1 MDVARTVKLNMP
13 CDILSSEA
21 NILKCTRM
29 RIEELKNQIEALKP
43 VLRER
48 FKVETIGIFGS
59 YVRGEQKR
67 KSDLDVLVEFSETPS
82 LFEFVDLEDFLS
94 QKLGTKVDLV
104 MRDALKPRIRD
115 SILKETVYV

>member
-1 MDVARTVKLNMP
+1 MKV
-13 CDILSSEA
+13 
-21 NILKCTRM
+21 
-29 RIEELKNQIEALKP
+29 EELKNQIETLKP
-43 VLRER
+43 LLRER

-82 LFEFVDLEDFLS
+82 LFEFVELEDFLS
-94 QKLGTKVDLV
+94 QKLGIKVDLV

-115 SILKETVYV
+115 SILKEAVYV

>member
-1 MDVARTVKLNMP
+1 MKIEN
-13 CDILSSEA
+13 
-21 NILKCTRM
+21 LKS
-29 RIEELKNQIEALKP
+29 QIEALKP

-67 KSDLDVLVEFSETPS
+67 KSDLDVLVEFFETPS
-82 LFEFVDLEDFLS
+82 LFEFVELEDFLS
-94 QKLGTKVDLV
+94 QKLGVKVDLV

-115 SILKETVYV
+115 SILSEAVYV

>member
-1 MDVARTVKLNMP
+1 MK
-13 CDILSSEA
+13 
-21 NILKCTRM
+21 
-29 RIEELKNQIEALKP
+29 IEELKSQIEALKP
-43 VLRER
+43 VLKER

-82 LFEFVDLEDFLS
+82 LFEFVELEDFLS
-94 QKLGTKVDLV
+94 QKLGVKVDLV

-115 SILKETVYV
+115 SILSEAVYV

>member
-1 MDVARTVKLNMP
+1 MKIEN
-13 CDILSSEA
+13 
-21 NILKCTRM
+21 LKS
-29 RIEELKNQIEALKP
+29 QIEALKP

-94 QKLGTKVDLV
+94 QKLGVKVDLV

-115 SILKETVYV
+115 SILSEAVYV